1 MSLFWNKEFNN
12 LEDLFWAQ
20 MEDLYDAEIRLTDAI
35 PKMAEA
41 SESPKL
47 KSAFKSHL
55 RETENHVKRLEQIFA
70 QHNKQPT
77 RESCA
82 AMKGLVSEGN
92 DMISANGDANV
103 RDAAL
108 IAAAQRV
115 EHYEMAGYG
124 TLRTLAKMLG
134 FSPAAQLLQS
144 TLDEEKAADAKL
156 TEVAEYA
163 VNVQAANA

>member
-41 SESPKL
+41 AESPTL
-47 KSAFKSHL
+47 KSAFQSHV

-70 QHNKQPT
+70 QHNKKPT

-92 DMISANGDANV
+92 EMISANGDASV

-124 TLRTLAKMLG
+124 TLRTLARMLG
-134 FSPAAQLLQS
+134 FNPAAQLLQS